1 VFFIVTVVV
10 VFVVILLMHF
20 QGPSSDLF
28 GLCEC
33 LSCLCGCPLRFIKS
47 NHPEEGLISEIEH
60 VRVKLNHINFRV
72 IKPYTVRS
80 LDTTSTE
87 RLQEL
92 LIIITLAGKVIETLI
107 ILNPESN
114 IPGLIILPPVVGD
127 IKSIG
132 LVGSSH

>member
-1 VFFIVTVVV
+1 VRCT
-10 VFVVILLMHF
+10 L
-20 QGPSSDLF
+20 
-28 GLCEC
+28 
-33 LSCLCGCPLRFIKS
+33 S
-47 NHPEEGLISEIEH
+47 NHTEEGLISEIKH

-72 IKPYTVRS
+72 IKPYTVRG

-114 IPGLIILPPVVGD
+114 IPGLVILPTVVGD
-127 IKSIG
+127 VQSIA
-132 LVGSSH
+132 LVG